1 MKLQDKLIDNS
12 NDTNTDQFHIVGIG
26 TSAGG
31 LEALDEFFLNMPENT
46 GMAFIVIQH
55 LAPDHK
61 GILSELIQRVT
72 KMKVFTVSDRMKVKP
87 NCVYVIP
94 SNKSMSIYKGT
105 LHLFKSIKTNGLRL
119 PIDFF
124 FRSLA
129 EDQHIRSVGIIFS
142 GMGSDGS
149 MGLKAIK
156 EKSGLVMVQDPET
169 AKFDSM
175 PRHAI
180 DSVVVDIVAPAN
192 EIPSRLIGLVRQPP
206 VLSKDADLEKDTS
219 ALDKVIIL
227 LRNHTGNDFSEYKKN
242 TIYRRIERRM
252 GIHQLKK
259 ISSYVRYLQETPAE
273 VEILFKELLIGVT
286 GFFRD
291 PALWDELRDKIFP
304 SIFEKLPRRHV
315 LRVWT
320 PGCSTGEEAYSMAI
334 VFKEALE
341 KANLDKNISLQI
353 FATDLDK
360 DAIEKARKGIYP
372 SNIITDVSSGRL
384 IRFFTKTDD
393 HYKVNPEIR
402 EMVVFASQNL
412 IKDPPFTKLNIVSC
426 RNLLIY
432 MDSALQKR
440 LLSLFHYTLITDG
453 YLLLGSAE
461 TNGTF
466 GNLFTAVNSKLRI
479 YQRTGISIKE
489 DLSFQGA
496 SSQRKPGLMDTKS
509 ELRIE
514 DNIQVLT
521 DQILLQQY
529 SPASVL
535 ATNKGDILYLTGDIG
550 KYLAPAAGKA
560 NMNLFA
566 MAREG
571 LRNELPAAFRKA
583 LQSFEKVVLSKIKI
597 GSNGRTRIITASI
610 QQLEN
615 PPTLKNKILVVFSD
629 VPDQKARTSNM
640 KKGKTVNTVLE
651 EELTQELL
659 HTKEELESTRE
670 EMQTSQEE
678 LKSTNEELQ
687 STNEELQSAN
697 EELTTSKE
705 EMQSMNEELQTMN
718 VELQSKIDD
727 SVRINN
733 DMKNLLNSI
742 EIATLFLDK
751 ELNIRQYTMPAIKIF
766 KLKQSDIG
774 RQFTDQVTDL
784 EYPEMLNDA
793 KEVLRSLIFIEKPV
807 CTRDGRWFNI
817 RIMPYRTFEDKIDGL
832 VITFINITESK
843 YLEQALKKSQK
854 MFHSLVK
861 GLPIGIICLSA
872 NGLIIEI
879 NNTAKKLLGYDQQE
893 FDGINFFTSIISRTD
908 RKKVEEGINGLL
920 TNAPNQ
926 IYENSIKDINGN
938 LHHLSWSAYDLT
950 DDQNILVGIIKDQ
963 TNI

>member
-1 MKLQDKLIDNS
+1 MKLRDNLDIS
-12 NDTNTDQFHIVGIG
+12 DNAKNDQFPIVGIG
-26 TSAGG
+26 MSAGG

-46 GMAFIVIQH
+46 GMAFIIIQH

-72 KMKVFTVSDRMKVKP
+72 KMQVFTVADRMKVKP

-129 EDQHIRSVGIIFS
+129 DDQQTRSVGIILS

-156 EKSGLVMVQDPET
+156 ENAGLVLVQDPVS

-180 DSVVVDIVAPAN
+180 DSVVVDIVAHAN
-192 EIPSRLIGLVRQPP
+192 EIPARLIGLVSHPP
-206 VLSKDADLEKDTS
+206 VLTKKEELEKDTS
-219 ALDKVIIL
+219 SLEKTIIL
-227 LRNHTGNDFSEYKKN
+227 LRNNTGNDFSHYKKN

-252 GIHQLKK
+252 GVHQLKK
-259 ISSYVRYLQETPAE
+259 ISSYVKYLQETPAE
-273 VEILFKELLIGVT
+273 IEILFKELLIGVT
-286 GFFRD
+286 NFFRD

-304 SIFEKLPRRHV
+304 SIFEKLPMKYT
-315 LRVWT
+315 LRSWV
-320 PGCSTGEEAYSMAI
+320 PGCSTGEEAYSMAM

-341 KANLDKNISLQI
+341 KANLNKHISLQI
-353 FATDLDK
+353 FATDLDN

-372 SNIITDVSSGRL
+372 PNIVNDVSSGRL
-384 IRFFTKTDD
+384 VRFFTKTND

-432 MDSALQKR
+432 LDSALQKR
-440 LLSLFHYTLITDG
+440 LLSLFHYTLNGDG

-461 TNGTF
+461 TNGTI
-466 GNLFTAVNSKLRI
+466 GNLFTANNPKLRI
-479 YQRTGISIKE
+479 YQRAEIE
-489 DLSFQGA
+489 NNDDLSFQGS
-496 SSQRKPGLMDTKS
+496 SSQRKPGNMDNKS
-509 ELRIE
+509 EIKTAE
-514 DNIQVLT
+514 NIQLLT
-521 DQILLQQY
+521 DKLLLQQY

-550 KYLAPAAGKA
+550 KYLAPAAGQA

-571 LRNELPAAFRKA
+571 LRNELPSAFRKA
-583 LQSFEKVVLSKIKI
+583 LQSYEKVVLSKIKL
-597 GSNGRTRIITASI
+597 GSNGRTRLISVSLHQI
-610 QQLEN
+610 EN
-615 PPTLKNKILVVFSD
+615 PPSLKNKVLVVFSD
-629 VPDQKARTSNM
+629 VPDQKTRPSKIRN
-640 KKGKTVNTVLE
+640 GKTANTVLE
-651 EELTQELL
+651 NELTQELL

-670 EMQTSQEE
+670 AMQTSQEE

-727 SVRINN
+727 SIRINN

-751 ELNIRQYTMPAIKIF
+751 ELNIRQFTIPATKIF
-766 KLKQSDIG
+766 KLKLSDIG

-784 EYPEMLNDA
+784 EYSEMLNDA
-793 KEVLRSLIFIEKPV
+793 MEVLRTLIFIEKPV
-807 CTRDGRWFNI
+807 RTRDGRWFNV

-832 VITFINITESK
+832 VITFINITETK
-843 YLEQALKKSQK
+843 YLEEELRKSQK
-854 MFHSLVK
+854 LFHSLLK
-861 GLPIGIICLSA
+861 DLPLGVICLSTK
-872 NGLIIEI
+872 GIIIEI
-879 NNTAKKLLGYDQQE
+879 NSEAKILLGYDDQE
-893 FDGINFFTSIISRTD
+893 VGGKNFFTTLISTDRKAVEDGINS
-908 RKKVEEGINGLL
+908 LL
-920 TNAPNQ
+920 TNKSKN
-926 IYENSIKDINGN
+926 YKNSIKAINGN
-938 LHHLSWSAYDLT
+938 VIYLSWSAHELT
-950 DDQNILVGIIKDQ
+950 DGQSILVGIMNDRANLS
-963 TNI
+963 TA